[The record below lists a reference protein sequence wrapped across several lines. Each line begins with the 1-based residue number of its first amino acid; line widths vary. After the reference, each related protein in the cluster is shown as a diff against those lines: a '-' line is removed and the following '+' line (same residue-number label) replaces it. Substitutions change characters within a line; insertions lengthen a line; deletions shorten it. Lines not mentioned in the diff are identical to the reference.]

1 MMQSP
6 HVASKRIASK
16 ASLSGVAYVAAAL
29 AAAQSTPNQSQPD
42 ALELLRN
49 VEATYAAVGT
59 YSTKSTHVIEMNG
72 PSMQNKMETT
82 ETTTADS
89 SGRFRRESTGLMG
102 MVMVFDGST
111 MWTYMPQMNKY
122 SRISLDQ
129 LKAKLQS
136 LGHAEQS
143 AGDAGTFAPAAGP
156 FAAYRSV
163 ASNVKEAKV
172 LRSEKLHVN
181 DADADCWVV
190 SVEYELQSE
199 QASSEQ
205 TAAFPVKELSRSKT
219 LWIDKARYLVYQEES
234 ASTMTMPGTDRPT
247 NTKETTKLE
256 SISLDGPVS
265 LGLFTFTPPAGA
277 TEMDLSKGLEMF
289 KEMKP
294 SCSPPKDNH
303 Q

>member
-1 MMQSP
+1 MRLPYGLLALRFNPADHLEGVLMQSP

-16 ASLSGVAYVAAAL
+16 ASLSGVAFVAAAL
-29 AAAQSTPNQSQPD
+29 AAAQSTPSQSQPD

-89 SGRFRRESTGLMG
+89 SGR
-102 MVMVFDGST
+102 
-111 MWTYMPQMNKY
+111 
-122 SRISLDQ
+122 
-129 LKAKLQS
+129 
-136 LGHAEQS
+136 
-143 AGDAGTFAPAAGP
+143 
-156 FAAYRSV
+156 
-163 ASNVKEAKV
+163 

-294 SCSPPKDNH
+294 SGSPPKDNH

>member
-16 ASLSGVAYVAAAL
+16 ASLLGLAFVAAAL
-29 AAAQSTPNQSQPD
+29 AAAQSTPKQSQPD

-136 LGHAEQS
+136 LGHAHQYQGNDEIGKHLLGWACLPGLVHVYAARRGNRNGLVKRARDVQ
-143 AGDAGTFAPAAGP
+143 GD
-156 FAAYRSV
+156 
-163 ASNVKEAKV
+163 EAKW
-172 LRSEKLHVN
+172 L
-181 DADADCWVV
+181 
-190 SVEYELQSE
+190 
-199 QASSEQ
+199 
-205 TAAFPVKELSRSKT
+205 
-219 LWIDKARYLVYQEES
+219 
-234 ASTMTMPGTDRPT
+234 
-247 NTKETTKLE
+247 
-256 SISLDGPVS
+256 
-265 LGLFTFTPPAGA
+265 PA
-277 TEMDLSKGLEMF
+277 
-289 KEMKP
+289 
-294 SCSPPKDNH
+294 
-303 Q
+303 